1 MLSSH
6 GDSVFCAGSNFVENQ
21 IGALQRRIGR
31 HKAPILLNTTR
42 SCNRTGKNYP
52 PVRASSR
59 MLASKAASKAASPVR
74 PVA

>member
-31 HKAPILLNTTR
+31 HKAPIILNTTD
-42 SCNRTGKNYP
+42 SCNRTE
-52 PVRASSR
+52 
-59 MLASKAASKAASPVR
+59 MD
-74 PVA
+74 